1 MKKLTVQKILT
12 IFFISLMILAMTMQ
26 TSFVFADNGDK
37 KGSTDL
43 LDPSKVSGVS
53 TDAANSSQTLLNSV
67 LGIVQIVAV
76 SVAVIM
82 LIILGIKYISAAPGE
97 KADIKQGAMI
107 YVVGAILM
115 FGATLIIQVIKGF
128 AGQAIVV

>member
-1 MKKLTVQKILT
+1 MKKLKVEKIFK
-12 IFFISLMILAMTMQ
+12 IFSIAIIVLLIAMQ
-26 TSFVFADNGDK
+26 LSVVFAADE
-37 KGSTDL
+37 L
-43 LDPSKVSGVS
+43 LDPGKVIGAETNAS
-53 TDAANSSQTLLNSV
+53 NSSQKFLNSV

-115 FGATLIIQVIKGF
+115 FGATAIIQVIKGF
-128 AGQAIVV
+128 TGQAIKPVDIAS